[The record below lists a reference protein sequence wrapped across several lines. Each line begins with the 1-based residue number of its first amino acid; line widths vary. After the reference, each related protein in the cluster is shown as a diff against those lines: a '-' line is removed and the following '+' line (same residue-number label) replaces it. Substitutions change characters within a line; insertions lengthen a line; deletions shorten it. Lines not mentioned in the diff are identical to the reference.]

1 MKTGIIIANTGS
13 PASPEPDA
21 IESYLR
27 EFLMDDRICQMPRP
41 LWKWLVFRHILP
53 KRKFTSAE
61 RYRFIWNEN
70 GSPLIYLQERLAKAV
85 GEELAAGGDDVMVRS
100 AMSYGQPGI
109 ASVLREMRDADVER
123 LVLLPLYPQ
132 SAYSPT
138 LAVIDAFNRARKEV
152 GWRPPCCI
160 IDNYHDNALYID
172 EIARR
177 IRDLGFDAASGDRL
191 MLSFHAIPLKDERA
205 GDTYRTQTRETARL
219 VAERL
224 GIDPASVTVSYQSV
238 FGHNPK
244 AWASPLSLDVL
255 ESWRSQD
262 FRVFFACPGFAIDCL
277 ETMYDIPQEMVP
289 ALEGA
294 GAKPA
299 NSAIDGS
306 MSNALNPNGRF
317 VWVPC
322 LNDSQEHV
330 RIIADVLRRN
340 IGKSAFGD

>member
-13 PASPEPDA
+13 PAAPEPDA
-21 IESYLR
+21 VEAYLR

-41 LWKWLVFRHILP
+41 LWKWLVYRHILP
-53 KRKFTSAE
+53 KRKFASAE
-61 RYRFIWNEN
+61 RYRFIWNEQ
-70 GSPLIYLQERLAKAV
+70 GSPLIYLQESLARQVGERLAGS
-85 GEELAAGGDDVMVRS
+85 GEDVVVRS
-100 AMSYGQPGI
+100 AMSYGEPGI
-109 ASVLREMRDADVER
+109 AQVLCDMRDAGVER
-123 LVLLPLYPQ
+123 VVLLPLYPQ

-138 LAVIDAFNRARKEV
+138 LAVIDAFDRARNEI
-152 GWRPPCCI
+152 GWHPPCCI
-160 IDNYHDNALYID
+160 INNYHDNELYIA
-172 EIARR
+172 EIVRR
-177 IRDLGFDAASGDRL
+177 IREAGFDAASDDRL

-205 GDTYRTQTRETARL
+205 GDTYRAQTRKTADL
-219 VAERL
+219 VAEQL
-224 GIDPASVTVSYQSV
+224 GIDPASVTLSYQSV

-255 ESWRSQD
+255 ESWRSQS
-262 FRVFFACPGFAIDCL
+262 FRVFFACPGFAVDCL
-277 ETMYDIPQEMVP
+277 ETMYDIPHEMVP

-299 NSAIDGS
+299 KPVIDGTIERTI
-306 MSNALNPNGRF
+306 NTNGRF

-340 IGKSAFGD
+340 MESSAYSD